1 MARIDTNTILLLVFF
16 IFFVVLPGE
25 ESNKDNLPDS
35 QYERNQLEMINDL
48 YLNEFNTLKK
58 AKYKQPLL
66 NITGFLYTI
75 DDLTE
80 NKNDYTT
87 NLMNNDSSINEN
99 WFGYPLE
106 SKNYDYTFDVEHQAN
121 NYLPQNI
128 LDRVYSQNDNSI
140 WKGDFQDHVYHSN
153 ISSTT
158 LRGLFHSRR
167 VQDEFKIHMPIPQ
180 LMKQKNQTY
189 DPDGNEQKSPS
200 QGSFFINDTVLF
212 QQSMDLS
219 QEDSN
224 LINFDIST
232 NMKLEINDYFYYPGY
247 RPGSLQFHSAELTK
261 SSARFTSMISKIL
274 VVYDSQ
280 TGKLFGI
287 TNSGKFHGL
296 FMIPQMFTN
305 NEDDFIRYK
314 NDTVNFV
321 NHTYFGNNKGQN
333 NSFTV
338 DDLLILNERSF
349 KPEYFLYAETRP
361 ISDSAD
367 KQKFLNNIDLNNLYR
382 KNYDLEIE
390 DMLIYSPNFGL
401 SLESTPSG
409 IFSEKTKFKG
419 VLGSFFPMFLQES
432 TMKYVT
438 LPYVCYSI
446 MFLLQISKLDSPSEL
461 NKISV
466 DFLKIITF
474 TDYFVG
480 GIFIVLAIVV
490 TTYTELVPNPSLH
503 YTQPATKA
511 VADALIRIKDL
522 LINGNDG
529 LVHDVSKNIRT
540 TQFSWFA
547 VNALLFMSM
556 GIAIETKVLVLCIQ
570 SQFLERSISWLS
582 LFRRFTPISTTRT
595 QTQNNQSTSETNPA
609 TEDNNE
615 PNEEN
620 NFLTNNTEGSE
631 DFTFLYSK
639 LQGRMYTF
647 MVFFGFS
654 IVFIFSMNIF
664 LRHLICNLIVLAY
677 TSFFWPQIFRFI
689 LIDLDP
695 MTTNLQKRFV
705 VMTAVTR
712 LIPVGYFY
720 LKENNFFQ
728 HETSKN
734 WFVVYLVN
742 MAVQVCVL
750 LMQLKYGGRCII
762 SEKMERIIEF
772 ILSNGN
778 KSIKHRYN
786 YSKTVTKEELAHLGE
801 KNEFVCPICMDN
813 DDIIHLK
820 VSDGVSGSDEN
831 DTEETQ
837 LLEEANINDQQEEN
851 YMITPCNHVYH
862 HDCLSYW
869 MNNKLICPVCRNNL
883 PPL

>member
-1 MARIDTNTILLLVFF
+1 MARIDSNTILLLVFF

-25 ESNKDNLPDS
+25 ESTKDNLPDS
-35 QYERNQLEMINDL
+35 EYERNQLEMINDL
-48 YLNEFNTLKK
+48 YLNEFKTLQM
-58 AKYKQPLL
+58 AEYKQPLL

-75 DDLTE
+75 DDLAENENDYTANLMNDSNTNESWLGYPIE
-80 NKNDYTT
+80 NKNY
-87 NLMNNDSSINEN
+87 N
-99 WFGYPLE
+99 
-106 SKNYDYTFDVEHQAN
+106 YTFDVDHQAN

-128 LDRVYSQNDNSI
+128 LDKVYSQNDNSI
-140 WKGDFQDHVYHSN
+140 WKGDAHSHVYHSN

-158 LRGLFHSRR
+158 LRGLFHSRKI
-167 VQDEFKIHMPIPQ
+167 QDEFKLHMPIPQ
-180 LMKQKNQTY
+180 IMKQKNQTH
-189 DPDGNEQKSPS
+189 DSEGNEQKSPS
-200 QGSFFINDTVLF
+200 QGSFFINDTILF
-212 QQSMDLS
+212 QDSMNLS

-224 LINFDIST
+224 LINFDMST

-247 RPGSLQFHSAELTK
+247 RAGSLQFHSAELTK
-261 SSARFTSMISKIL
+261 SSARFTSLISRIV

-296 FMIPQMFTN
+296 FMIPQLFTN
-305 NEDDFIRYK
+305 NENDFNRYK

-321 NHTYFGNNKGQN
+321 NHTYFGNNKSRN

-349 KPEYFLYAETRP
+349 NPEYFLYAETKP
-361 ISDSAD
+361 LSISSES
-367 KQKFLNNIDLNNLYR
+367 QKLMNTIDLNNLYG
-382 KNYDLEIE
+382 KDYNLEIE

-438 LPYVCYSI
+438 LPFVCYSI

-461 NKISV
+461 NKISI

-480 GIFIVLAIVV
+480 GVFIVLAIVV
-490 TTYTELVPNPSLH
+490 TTYSDLSPSPSLH

-511 VADALIRIKDL
+511 VVEVFMKIKDL
-522 LINGNDG
+522 VINGNNA

-582 LFRRFTPISTTRT
+582 LFRRFTPIGATRT
-595 QTQNNQSTSETNPA
+595 QPESDQPT
-609 TEDNNE
+609 TEDSIE
-615 PNEEN
+615 PTEEN
-620 NFLTNNTEGSE
+620 SFLTNNTEGSE
-631 DFTFLYSK
+631 DFTLLYSK
-639 LQGRMYTF
+639 LQGRFYTF
-647 MVFFGFS
+647 MVFFGFA
-654 IVFIFSMNIF
+654 IVFVYSMNIF
-664 LRHLICNLIVLAY
+664 LRHLICNLVVLAY
-677 TSFFWPQIFRFI
+677 TSFFWPQIFRFV

-695 MTTNLQKRFV
+695 LTTNLQRRFV
-705 VMTAVTR
+705 VVTAVTR

-720 LKENNFFQ
+720 LKESNFFQ

-734 WFVVYLVN
+734 WFFVYLVN
-742 MAVQVCVL
+742 MGLQVFIL
-750 LMQLKYGGRCII
+750 LIQLKYGGRCVI
-762 SEKMERIIEF
+762 SDKMERIIEF

-786 YSKTVTKEELAHLGE
+786 YSKAVTKDQLAHLGG

-820 VSDGVSGSDEN
+820 VSDVVSGSDEN

-837 LLEEANINDQQEEN
+837 LLEESNNNDQHGN

>member
-1 MARIDTNTILLLVFF
+1 MARIDSNTILLLVFF

-25 ESNKDNLPDS
+25 DSNKDNIPDS
-35 QYERNQLEMINDL
+35 EYERNQLVMINDL
-48 YLNEFNTLKK
+48 YLNEFNTFQT

-75 DDLTE
+75 DDLVD
-80 NKNDYTT
+80 NQNDYTT
-87 NLMNNDSSINEN
+87 SLLRNNSNTNEN
-99 WFGYPLE
+99 WFGYPIE
-106 SKNYDYTFDVEHQAN
+106 NKNYDYTFDVDHQDN

-128 LDRVYSQNDNSI
+128 LDRIYSKNGNSI
-140 WKGDFQDHVYHSN
+140 WKGDLDHVYHN
-153 ISSTT
+153 NVSSTT
-158 LRGLFHSRR
+158 LRGLFHSRKI
-167 VQDEFKIHMPIPQ
+167 QDEFKIHMPIPQ
-180 LMKQKNQTY
+180 LMKQKNQTL
-189 DPDGNEQKSPS
+189 DPDGNEQKSPK
-200 QGSFFINDTVLF
+200 QGSFFVNDTVLF
-212 QQSMDLS
+212 QQSMDMS
-219 QEDSN
+219 KEDSN

-232 NMKLEINDYFYYPGY
+232 TIKLEINEYFYYPEY
-247 RPGSLQFHSAELTK
+247 RPGSLQFLSAELTK
-261 SSARFTSMISKIL
+261 SSARFTSLISKIL
-274 VVYDSQ
+274 IVYDSQ

-296 FMIPQMFTN
+296 FMIPQLFTN
-305 NEDDFIRYK
+305 NENDFNRYK

-321 NHTYFGNNKGQN
+321 NHTYFQTNKNQN
-333 NSFTV
+333 NTFTM
-338 DDLLILNERSF
+338 DDLFILNERSF
-349 KPEYFLYAETRP
+349 KPEYFLYAQTRP
-361 ISDSAD
+361 ISDSYE
-367 KQKFLNNIDLNNLYR
+367 KQRFMNTIDLNNLYG
-382 KNYDLEIE
+382 KDYDLEIE

-419 VLGSFFPMFLQES
+419 VLGSLYPMFLQES

-438 LPYVCYSI
+438 LPFICHSI

-461 NKISV
+461 NKISI
-466 DFLKIITF
+466 DFLKVITF
-474 TDYFVG
+474 TDCFVG
-480 GIFIVLAIVV
+480 GIFIVLAIVM
-490 TTYTELVPNPSLH
+490 TTYSELTPNPSLH
-503 YTQPATKA
+503 YTQNTTRA
-511 VADALIRIKDL
+511 VVDAFMKVKDL
-522 LINGNDG
+522 VINGNDE
-529 LVHDVSKNIRT
+529 LIHDVSKNIRT

-547 VNALLFMSM
+547 VNVVLFMSM
-556 GIAIETKVLVLCIQ
+556 GISIETKVLVLCIQ

-595 QTQNNQSTSETNPA
+595 QTENNQSTSE
-609 TEDNNE
+609 DNNE
-615 PNEEN
+615 TSEEN

-631 DFTFLYSK
+631 DFTLLYSK
-639 LQGRMYTF
+639 IQGRIYTF
-647 MVFFGFS
+647 MVLFAFA
-654 IVFIFSMNIF
+654 IVFIYSMNIF
-664 LRHLICNLIVLAY
+664 LRHLICNLIVLTY
-677 TSFFWPQIFRFI
+677 TSLFWPQIFRFI

-695 MTTNLQKRFV
+695 LTTNLQKRFIV
-705 VMTAVTR
+705 VTALTR
-712 LIPVGYFY
+712 LIPVGFFY
-720 LKENNFFQ
+720 LKEDNFFQ

-734 WFVVYLVN
+734 WFIVYLVN
-742 MAVQVCVL
+742 VSVQVCLL

-762 SEKMERIIEF
+762 SDRVERIIEF

-786 YSKTVTKEELAHLGE
+786 YSKAVTRDQLAQLGD

-820 VSDGVSGSDEN
+820 VSNDVSGGED

-837 LLEEANINDQQEEN
+837 LLEDSNINDQQEEN